1 MVSPHA
7 RFASGAD
14 AGRGDEGTAV
24 EREMAK
30 VLKLR
35 FVAGKYEGGE
45 FRLPPEGEV
54 TIGRGADL
62 PVVLAEDM
70 VSRKHARLLIRGD
83 RVRIEDLG
91 STNGTFVN
99 GERVKSSDLRV
110 GDRVLV
116 GTSIMKLLSQDVP
129 EGQMARPSAI
139 PTAPSLPSQPAT
151 PGAAA
156 AAAAQHAGVHPPLS
170 SSLTTVPPQ
179 AETGLGRGEGG
190 AARPSEGATRER
202 PPSGGMKT
210 VAGSI
215 EEIPLPD
222 ILQLFAASRK
232 TGLLVVR
239 GTGDRRARLHIENGR
254 IVHASLENA
263 AQIGSRKALLRVL
276 RWKSGTFEL
285 RPAKTVP
292 QGDRLTDTIEHLLMD
307 GLRELDE
314 IERLRPDLPDDDA
327 GLVLVRPLQP
337 KMRDL
342 LPSTLDI
349 LQAIHN
355 EKLLYRVMNCFPE
368 MSDLDVAMEVVL
380 LIQKGY
386 VGVEEK

>member
-1 MVSPHA
+1 
-7 RFASGAD
+7 
-14 AGRGDEGTAV
+14 
-24 EREMAK
+24 
-30 VLKLR
+30 
-35 FVAGKYEGGE
+35 
-45 FRLPPEGEV
+45 
-54 TIGRGADL
+54 
-62 PVVLAEDM
+62 
-70 VSRKHARLLIRGD
+70 
-83 RVRIEDLG
+83 
-91 STNGTFVN
+91 
-99 GERVKSSDLRV
+99 
-110 GDRVLV
+110 
-116 GTSIMKLLSQDVP
+116 
-129 EGQMARPSAI
+129 
-139 PTAPSLPSQPAT
+139 
-151 PGAAA
+151 
-156 AAAAQHAGVHPPLS
+156 
-170 SSLTTVPPQ
+170 
-179 AETGLGRGEGG
+179 
-190 AARPSEGATRER
+190 
-202 PPSGGMKT
+202 MKT

-292 QGDRLTDTIEHLLMD
+292 QGDRLMD

>member
-1 MVSPHA
+1 
-7 RFASGAD
+7 
-14 AGRGDEGTAV
+14 
-24 EREMAK
+24 
-30 VLKLR
+30 
-35 FVAGKYEGGE
+35 
-45 FRLPPEGEV
+45 
-54 TIGRGADL
+54 
-62 PVVLAEDM
+62 
-70 VSRKHARLLIRGD
+70 
-83 RVRIEDLG
+83 
-91 STNGTFVN
+91 
-99 GERVKSSDLRV
+99 
-110 GDRVLV
+110 
-116 GTSIMKLLSQDVP
+116 
-129 EGQMARPSAI
+129 
-139 PTAPSLPSQPAT
+139 
-151 PGAAA
+151 
-156 AAAAQHAGVHPPLS
+156 
-170 SSLTTVPPQ
+170 
-179 AETGLGRGEGG
+179 
-190 AARPSEGATRER
+190 
-202 PPSGGMKT
+202 MKT